1 MWPRNGELNLHLTDK
16 MPLSFCLRIHVV
28 LRQFSRA
35 FLVVQ
40 MVRTSDDE
48 IEREIEREISCSIDR
63 LILSIDDKPLVSSA
77 EEAVLFL
84 ASFVIRKS

>member
-1 MWPRNGELNLHLTDK
+1 MWPQNGELNLHLTDE
-16 MPLSFCLRIHVV
+16 MPLSVSLRFHVV

-48 IEREIEREISCSIDR
+48 IEREIEREISSSIDR
-63 LILSIDDKPLVSSA
+63 LILSIDDKPLVLSA